1 MESVSSFQNDQ
12 SFSSSVS
19 PTSPSETQNPYRSI
33 DILFDKLKDKSL
45 WEPIKPPQPLGELL
59 DSRYMI
65 PLLFPTDPRMLGA
78 FSKHLNFTQIVDV
91 NGSKMQSDDT
101 VSSRQSFESQRSSR
115 SGRSPDVADGVMS
128 CRWRNKKIRE
138 VRMGTLQKID
148 GTAAAARWGK
158 IVEHRFMDDDSEDTE
173 GIIKSFN
180 GNGAINGASVSVGG
194 GNLHPSYSVDDLLE
208 IAENETI
215 KISVATQLTPFTR
228 KLPQRANSAYGQ
240 DIKRVR
246 QCDVIP
252 AEKRQPGELQG

>member
-1 MESVSSFQNDQ
+1 MESVSSSQNDQ

-78 FSKHLNFTQIVDV
+78 FSKHLSLTQIVDV
-91 NGSKMQSDDT
+91 NGSRTQSDDT

-115 SGRSPDVADGVMS
+115 SGRSPDVADGIMS

-138 VRMGTLQKID
+138 VGMSTLQKID
-148 GTAAAARWGK
+148 GTTAAARWGK
-158 IVEHRFMDDDSEDTE
+158 IVDPRFMDDDIEDTE
-173 GIIKSFN
+173 GIINSVN
-180 GNGAINGASVSVGG
+180 GNGAINGAPAVVDGRS
-194 GNLHPSYSVDDLLE
+194 LHPSYSVDDLLE
-208 IAENETI
+208 IAEEDETV
-215 KISVATQLTPFTR
+215 KISAATQLTPFTR
-228 KLPQRANSAYGQ
+228 KSPQRANSAYGQ
-240 DIKRVR
+240 GIKRVR
-246 QCDVIP
+246 QSDVIP
-252 AEKRQPGELQG
+252 AEKRQPSEL

>member
-12 SFSSSVS
+12 SFSPSIS
-19 PTSPSETQNPYRSI
+19 PTSSSEVQNPYRSI

-78 FSKHLNFTQIVDV
+78 FSKHLSFTQIVDV
-91 NGSKMQSDDT
+91 DGFKAQSNDT

-115 SGRSPDVADGVMS
+115 SGRSLDVDDGIMS

-138 VRMGTLQKID
+138 VGMSTLQKID

-158 IVEHRFMDDDSEDTE
+158 IVDSRFMDDDSEDIE
-173 GIIKSFN
+173 GIINSVN
-180 GNGAINGASVSVGG
+180 GISINGAPAVVGG
-194 GNLHPSYSVDDLLE
+194 RSLHPSYSADDLLE
-208 IAENETI
+208 IVDEDETV
-215 KISVATQLTPFTR
+215 KLSAATQLTPFTR
-228 KLPQRANSAYGQ
+228 KSPQRVNSVYGQ
-240 DIKRVR
+240 GSKRAR
-246 QCDVIP
+246 QSNITP
-252 AEKRQPGELQG
+252 AEKRQPGEF

>member
-1 MESVSSFQNDQ
+1 MESVSSSQNDQ

-78 FSKHLNFTQIVDV
+78 FSKHLSLTQIVDV
-91 NGSKMQSDDT
+91 NGSKTQSDDT

-115 SGRSPDVADGVMS
+115 SGRSPDVVDGIMS

-138 VRMGTLQKID
+138 VGMSTLQKID
-148 GTAAAARWGK
+148 GTTAAARWGK
-158 IVEHRFMDDDSEDTE
+158 IVDPRFMDDDIEDTE
-173 GIIKSFN
+173 GIINSVN
-180 GNGAINGASVSVGG
+180 GNGAINGAPAVVGG
-194 GNLHPSYSVDDLLE
+194 RSLHPSYSVDDLLE
-208 IAENETI
+208 IAEEDETV
-215 KISVATQLTPFTR
+215 KISAATQLTPFTR
-228 KLPQRANSAYGQ
+228 NSPQRANSAYGQ
-240 DIKRVR
+240 GIKKVR
-246 QCDVIP
+246 QSDVIP
-252 AEKRQPGELQG
+252 AEKRQPGEL